1 MAWVL
6 SGIML
11 AVVAFLFLELWSSF
25 ASDPYFVEKWKA
37 LTWNDFATSLTK
49 HDGLPLAQLL
59 FSLIAPALVY
69 WGQRRLRTSRLFLSD
84 SQLRH
89 RSGLPLWLGNL
100 TRQNWSLSLDDF
112 RSGQMAF
119 TLSGQVRG
127 NAPLAM
133 YFLSWKAAQNRPRLH
148 ALTQRRLAP
157 ASWFL
162 LGQEAREPVRPP
174 KGLFWRSLNLWTTP
188 EGRAVL
194 QSAFDCLPLVTAL
207 RAQAVPVP
215 AFSTSSRMGM
225 GGGVDLMAYPRI
237 KAVVLSSF
245 GLMVSAGLAFHLLR
259 HQHYFE
265 SPPLWVWVAPG
276 ICCALAV
283 WWWQAAAQQEPG
295 EPSLKPTQGV
305 VAALLGIAA
314 TLLAPSVLLG
324 ANLVFTPAQEISFN
338 VRNDPLGLQPD
349 DSSIPAFR
357 PSQALD
363 FWASLPA
370 STQRQITVRKGLFGT
385 WQYDS
390 APLEDEVSAFYQTHS
405 RR

>member
-1 MAWVL
+1 M
-6 SGIML
+6 
-11 AVVAFLFLELWSSF
+11 
-25 ASDPYFVEKWKA
+25 
-37 LTWNDFATSLTK
+37 
-49 HDGLPLAQLL
+49 
-59 FSLIAPALVY
+59 
-69 WGQRRLRTSRLFLSD
+69 
-84 SQLRH
+84 
-89 RSGLPLWLGNL
+89 
-100 TRQNWSLSLDDF
+100 
-112 RSGQMAF
+112 
-119 TLSGQVRG
+119 
-127 NAPLAM
+127 
-133 YFLSWKAAQNRPRLH
+133 
-148 ALTQRRLAP
+148 
-157 ASWFL
+157 
-162 LGQEAREPVRPP
+162 
-174 KGLFWRSLNLWTTP
+174 
-188 EGRAVL
+188 
-194 QSAFDCLPLVTAL
+194 
-207 RAQAVPVP
+207 
-215 AFSTSSRMGM
+215 
-225 GGGVDLMAYPRI
+225 
-237 KAVVLSSF
+237 
-245 GLMVSAGLAFHLLR
+245 
-259 HQHYFE
+259 
-265 SPPLWVWVAPG
+265 WVAPG

-324 ANLVFTPAQEISFN
+324 ANLVFTPAQEISFS